1 MLNYITDSIEISSD
15 DDSDKEDSDDSDKE
29 DCDEEND
36 FGE

>member
-29 DCDEEND
+29 DCDEEKD

>member
-15 DDSDKEDSDDSDKE
+15 DDSDKDDSDDSDKE
-29 DCDEEND
+29 DCDKEKD